1 MAKKSKTEKEFV
13 PFEETAKIKKLKLLV
28 TIVNQNQADFFI
40 NLLKKN
46 ECGVQV
52 QFHGHGTASSQISDL
67 MGIGETD
74 KEVLIGVVKEEKLPE
89 IFEQIEQRFSL
100 SRRAKGLA
108 FTLPFTSVVGVSIYK
123 YLTNS
128 TELIRGK

>member
-1 MAKKSKTEKEFV
+1 MTKKVKTEKAYV
-13 PFEETAKIKKLKLLV
+13 PFESTAKIKKLKLLV
-28 TIVNQNQADFFI
+28 TIVNQNQADFYLG
-40 NLLKKN
+40 LLKKN
-46 ECGVQV
+46 ECGVQM

-67 MGIGETD
+67 MGLGETGKD
-74 KEVLIGVVKEEKLPE
+74 ILISVVKEEKVPE
-89 IFEQIEQRFSL
+89 ILEEIENRFSV

-108 FTLPFTSVVGVSIYK
+108 FTLPLTSVVGVSIYK

>member
-89 IFEQIEQRFSL
+89 ILEQIEQRFSL